1 MYLLF
6 GLIIAGLF
14 GLNVFATW
22 RLIGYDG
29 FETRQKYLQAGLIWL
44 VPLFFAL
51 IVIGTTNQGDGKP
64 SGKYRDRNAEGMP
77 DFNEIDVGSSSDVG
91 NSSDV
96 GGSSD

>member
-1 MYLLF
+1 MYPLF

-14 GLNVFATW
+14 GLNIFATW

-29 FETRQKYLQAGLIWL
+29 FEPGQKYLQAGLIWL

-51 IVIGTTNQGDGKP
+51 IVIGMTNQGDDEP
-64 SGKYRDRNAEGMP
+64 SGKYRDRNAGGMP
-77 DFNEIDVGSSSDVG
+77 DFNEIDVGSSSDA
-91 NSSDV
+91 